1 MHDTRTLIL
10 MRHGKSAYP
19 PGVDDHDRPLAPRGQ
34 REARLA
40 GEWLRATQ
48 PTVDAV
54 LCSTSTRTR
63 ETLDATGIHA
73 PARFHDEIY
82 GASPH
87 EVIDLMRMV
96 DNSVH
101 TLLVIGHAPGIP
113 WTAWELA
120 DNRNSEQAGAMSVKF
135 PTSGLAVLSAP
146 GLWADLESGTATL
159 TAFHV
164 PR

>member
-1 MHDTRTLIL
+1 MPDTRTLIL

-19 PGVDDHDRPLAPRGQ
+19 LGVDDRDRPLAPRGQ
-34 REARLA
+34 REASLA
-40 GEWLRATQ
+40 GDWLRATQ
-48 PTVDAV
+48 PAVDAV

-63 ETLDATGIHA
+63 ETLVATGIDTTA
-73 PARFHDEIY
+73 SFHDEIY

-87 EVIDLMRMV
+87 EVIDLIHMV
-96 DNSVH
+96 DDSVH

-120 DNRNSEQAGAMSVKF
+120 DNRDSEQAGAMSIKF

-146 GLWADLESGTATL
+146 GLWADLEPGTATL